1 MAIKIDMLRCFQAV
15 ANHGSLA
22 AAATV
27 LGRTPS
33 AISMMLKQFEEHIG
47 APLFETAR
55 KARLTPLGALI
66 LTEAQRE
73 LGHFDRTIQ
82 AIEGLS
88 QAKLGSVRLA
98 VTPSVAQTV
107 LPPVL
112 QRFMQDHPKVRIDLR
127 DMDSTAVADELIHDR
142 ADIGLASIA
151 SLPGFERQ
159 ILFSDAFGV
168 VCRADHPLSQNWH
181 DLSWADLQG
190 VDFIVNG
197 LCAQISDEAF
207 QPVLDAARLTVRNTA
222 SLLGLVQAGMGLT
235 LLPRLAVLPGFNDLC
250 FLPLRDTTVRRTVW
264 MVTPPRQMVPPAV
277 RAFAEVLRRL
287 RINDRSSVDGSGT
300 GIGKLGHMVK
310 DTDADTSADADA
322 DADPACG
329 RVV

>member
-33 AISMMLKQFEEHIG
+33 AISMTLKQFEEHIG

-310 DTDADTSADADA
+310 DTDADTDADA
-322 DADPACG
+322 DAG
-329 RVV
+329 RR

>member
-22 AAATV
+22 VAATV

-142 ADIGLASIA
+142 TDIGLASIA

-310 DTDADTSADADA
+310 DTDAETSADADA
-322 DADPACG
+322 G
-329 RVV
+329 MR

>member
-33 AISMMLKQFEEHIG
+33 AISMMLKQIEEHIG

-300 GIGKLGHMVK
+300 GIGKLSHMVK

-322 DADPACG
+322 DADAG
-329 RVV
+329 MR

>member
-27 LGRTPS
+27 LDRTPS

-310 DTDADTSADADA
+310 DTDAETSADADA
-322 DADPACG
+322 DAG
-329 RVV
+329 MR

>member
-151 SLPGFERQ
+151 LLPGFERQ

-310 DTDADTSADADA
+310 DTDADTDADA
-322 DADPACG
+322 DAG
-329 RVV
+329 RR

>member
-151 SLPGFERQ
+151 LLPGFERQ

-310 DTDADTSADADA
+310 DTDAETSADADA
-322 DADPACG
+322 DADAG
-329 RVV
+329 MR

>member
-310 DTDADTSADADA
+310 DTDAETSADA
-322 DADPACG
+322 G
-329 RVV
+329 MR

>member
-287 RINDRSSVDGSGT
+287 WINDRSSVDGSGT

-310 DTDADTSADADA
+310 DTDAETSADADA
-322 DADPACG
+322 G
-329 RVV
+329 RR

>member
-181 DLSWADLQG
+181 DLSWANLQG

-310 DTDADTSADADA
+310 DTDAETSADADA
-322 DADPACG
+322 DADAG
-329 RVV
+329 MR

>member
-33 AISMMLKQFEEHIG
+33 VISMMLKQFEEHIG

-310 DTDADTSADADA
+310 DTDAETSADADA
-322 DADPACG
+322 DAG
-329 RVV
+329 MR

>member
-197 LCAQISDEAF
+197 LCARISDEAF

-310 DTDADTSADADA
+310 DTDAETSADADA
-322 DADPACG
+322 G
-329 RVV
+329 MR

>member
-33 AISMMLKQFEEHIG
+33 AISMTLKQFEEHIG

-322 DADPACG
+322 DADAG
-329 RVV
+329 MR

>member
-33 AISMMLKQFEEHIG
+33 AISMTLKQFEEHIG

-310 DTDADTSADADA
+310 DTDAETSADADA
-322 DADPACG
+322 G
-329 RVV
+329 MR

>member
-22 AAATV
+22 VAATV

-264 MVTPPRQMVPPAV
+264 MVTPLRQMVPPAV

-310 DTDADTSADADA
+310 DTDADTDADA
-322 DADPACG
+322 DAG
-329 RVV
+329 RR

>member
-310 DTDADTSADADA
+310 DTDAETECRCRCRQA
-322 DADPACG
+322 G
-329 RVV
+329 MR

>member
-33 AISMMLKQFEEHIG
+33 AISMTLKQFEEHIG

-310 DTDADTSADADA
+310 DTDAETSADADA
-322 DADPACG
+322 DAG
-329 RVV
+329 MR

>member
-88 QAKLGSVRLA
+88 QAKLGAVRLA

-287 RINDRSSVDGSGT
+287 WINDRSSVDGSGT

-310 DTDADTSADADA
+310 DTDAETSADADA
-322 DADPACG
+322 G
-329 RVV
+329 MR

>member
-168 VCRADHPLSQNWH
+168 VCRTDHPLSQNWH

-310 DTDADTSADADA
+310 DTDADTDADA
-322 DADPACG
+322 DAG
-329 RVV
+329 RR

>member
-287 RINDRSSVDGSGT
+287 RINDQSSVDGSGT

-310 DTDADTSADADA
+310 DTDAETSADADA
-322 DADPACG
+322 DAG
-329 RVV
+329 MR